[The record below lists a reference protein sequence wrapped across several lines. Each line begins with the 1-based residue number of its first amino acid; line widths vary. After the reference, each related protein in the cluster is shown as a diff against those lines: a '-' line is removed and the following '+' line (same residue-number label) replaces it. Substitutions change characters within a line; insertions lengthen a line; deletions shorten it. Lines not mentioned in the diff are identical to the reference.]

1 MLPVFAYRQVTD
13 TPAVL
18 FRVVNRVAI
27 ISMNRS
33 DSLNVLS
40 HDTVLVISA
49 LLRRCRTDS
58 DIVAVVLRSSEGRA
72 FCAGN
77 NVVSLYESV
86 VARNSKWKTFIADEY
101 RLHYAL
107 HEFPKPVITLLDGAT
122 FGSGMSLSQGAW
134 LRIVTERAKLTM
146 TETRIGLVPNMGTSY
161 FLKKTRVDS
170 ALYLALTGAALSA
183 PGAIYMGLADLC
195 VSSQSLLTFEERLR
209 KIPSSKLDP
218 MFPDVMM
225 KTLRALFE
233 EPGARVVPETYVPHH
248 ALEPVM
254 THMRFIFDSRNS
266 IEDIMSALGGAV
278 VSEQDQVVRTWLS
291 DTRDALLKRAPT
303 MLYVAREMIIRGR
316 QSSLR
321 ECLRRELGV
330 ITRCIEDGDFLEGVR
345 AFMIDKDNQPKWAPH
360 SLWEVREDR
369 VQHYLRSPWNATNHL
384 FNDVEVHYP

>member
-1 MLPVFAYRQVTD
+1 MLPVFASRELTD
-13 TPAVL
+13 APAVL

-27 ISMNRS
+27 ISLNRS

-40 HDTVLVISA
+40 YDTVLVISA
-49 LLRRCRTDS
+49 LLKRCRADS
-58 DIVAVVLRSSEGRA
+58 DIVAVILRSSEGRA
-72 FCAGN
+72 FCAGT

-86 VARNSKWKTFIADEY
+86 VARNSKWKTFIVDEY
-101 RLHYAL
+101 RLNYAL
-107 HEFPKPVITLLDGAT
+107 HAFPKPVITLLDGAT

-170 ALYLALTGAALSA
+170 ALYLALTGATLSA

-195 VSSQSLLTFEERLR
+195 VSSQSLLTLEDRLR

-218 MFPDVMM
+218 MFPDVML

-233 EPGARVVPETYVPHH
+233 ELDTGVVPETYVPHH

-254 THMRFIFDSRNS
+254 TYMRLIFASRNS
-266 IEDIMSALGGAV
+266 IEDIMSALGRAV

-291 DTRDALLKRAPT
+291 DTREALLKRAPT

-330 ITRCIEDGDFLEGVR
+330 ITRCLEDGDFMEGVR

-369 VQHYLRSPWNATNHL
+369 VQHYLRSPWDSTNHL
-384 FNDVEVHYP
+384 FNDVEAHYP

>member
-1 MLPVFAYRQVTD
+1 MLPVFAYRQVTEA
-13 TPAVL
+13 PAVL

-33 DSLNVLS
+33 DSSNVLS

-58 DIVAVVLRSSEGRA
+58 DIIAVILRSSEGRA

-146 TETRIGLVPNMGTSY
+146 TETRIGLVPNMGASY
-161 FLKKTRVDS
+161 FLKKTRVDA
-170 ALYLALTGAALSA
+170 ALYLALTGATLSA

-195 VSSQSLLTFEERLR
+195 VSSQSLLTFEDRLR
-209 KIPSSKLDP
+209 TIPGSRLDP

-233 EPGARVVPETYVPHH
+233 EPGTGVVPETYVPNH

-254 THMRFIFDSRNS
+254 THMGFIFDSRNS
-266 IEDIMSALGGAV
+266 IEDIMSALGRAV
-278 VSEQDQVVRTWLS
+278 VSEADQVVRTWLS
-291 DTRDALLKRAPT
+291 DTREAMLKRAPT

-316 QSSLR
+316 KSSLK
-321 ECLRRELGV
+321 ECLRRELGI

-345 AFMIDKDNQPKWAPH
+345 AFMIDKDNRPKWAPH

-369 VQHYLRSPWNATNHL
+369 VQHYLRSPWDANSHL